1 MTDNWISGCRNG
13 VNAWECD
20 ENNHLNVRFYMTRLS
35 QTMGFVAHALE
46 VPAGCALS
54 PKTHHIRYRRELN
67 TGDMADFRTRV
78 IEVRDNSVVLHHELR
93 CAGAFSGKVDGAL
106 REENASAQSG
116 VATSF
121 ISIDRQIDRATG
133 APVAWSARQRE
144 LMAQFAGDLPERDAP
159 RSVAFEEPRRPL
171 DLGEARARGLVEV
184 YRGMVQP
191 WECDVSGRMATEQ
204 VMGRFS
210 DGVGNLFAHMG
221 IDVADLLA
229 SRRGSVVVEN
239 RLTYNDMPGP
249 GELIVSHS
257 QVVEFLGK
265 TMRFSHGMYN
275 AATGR
280 RIAASEVIVAI
291 LDHNTRR
298 AVALSDAERARVE
311 QRLTPLD

>member
-1 MTDNWISGCRNG
+1 VTDNWISGCRNG

-20 ENNHLNVRFYMTRLS
+20 ENNHLNVRFYMTRLA

-54 PKTHHIRYRRELN
+54 PATHHIRYRRELN

-78 IEVRDNSVVLHHELR
+78 IGVRDDSVVLHHELR
-93 CAGAFSGKVDGAL
+93 CAGDI
-106 REENASAQSG
+106 
-116 VATSF
+116 ATSF
-121 ISIDRQIDRATG
+121 ISIDRQIDRTTG
-133 APVAWSARQRE
+133 ASVPWSARQRA
-144 LMAQFAGDLPERDAP
+144 LMAGFAGALPERDAP

-191 WECDVSGRMATEQ
+191 WDCDVSGRMATEQ

-229 SRRGSVVVEN
+229 SHRGSVVVEN

-291 LDHNTRR
+291 LDHNSRR